1 MSQLGSVD
9 ICVQSATAE
18 LTRLNLCLTV
28 HVPKLESL
36 CDALQGGA
44 QSDATGQLSLPV
56 SVNVEGLDVTILEG
70 GFYQWGSLS
79 MEGASTIPPV
89 GRGGH
94 PCGVSHTQCCTAL
107 WRLVLEFVFTRAQIL
122 PLGRPH
128 DLCTLC
134 VFGPDDVSIPCSSI

>member
-44 QSDATGQLSLPV
+44 QSDAAGQLSLAV

-79 MEGASTIPPV
+79 MEGGFHHSTSGEGWASMWGIA
-89 GRGGH
+89 
-94 PCGVSHTQCCTAL
+94 HT
-107 WRLVLEFVFTRAQIL
+107 VLYGFVA
-122 PLGRPH
+122 
-128 DLCTLC
+128 
-134 VFGPDDVSIPCSSI
+134 SCS